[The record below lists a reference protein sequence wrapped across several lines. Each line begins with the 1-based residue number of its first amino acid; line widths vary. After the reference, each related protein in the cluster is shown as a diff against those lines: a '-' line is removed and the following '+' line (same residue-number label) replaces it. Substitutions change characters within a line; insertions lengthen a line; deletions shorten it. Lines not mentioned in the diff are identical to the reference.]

1 MTYGASEMRG
11 ATLYAKLIA
20 MLFHD
25 EAHSIKQLA
34 DSTGLHFRTV
44 QRYIKA
50 LRETSPTKCVFI
62 ADWDEDA
69 TGRRSI
75 PLYKFG
81 AQRDMV
87 QPKLSASEKY
97 LRKKSAVQRT
107 SSIFNV
113 K

>member
-1 MTYGASEMRG
+1 MTYSASEMRG
-11 ATLYAKLIA
+11 ATLYAKLIYL
-20 MLFHD
+20 LFHR
-25 EAHSIKQLA
+25 EASSIQQLA
-34 DSTGLHFRTV
+34 DNSGLHFRTV

-50 LRETSPTKCVFI
+50 LREAPHPCVYI
-62 ADWDEDA
+62 EDWDEDA

-81 AQRDMV
+81 GKSDMP

-97 LRKKSAVQRT
+97 QRKKAAVQRT